1 MTPRAVALLC
11 LAAAPLVPLAPVA
24 AQSVAQRV
32 DAVRDG
38 TVRLTYAARPGVC
51 GNGDEG
57 GGVSIM
63 SHRGDN
69 AYWGSRV
76 CETGP
81 VRVSIGRADK
91 QTVSVLK
98 YVGGRWPAS
107 SDATDLGVVDANE
120 AARYLLSIAP
130 SLGGRNASDAVVAA
144 AIADVPTIA
153 PELTRLLQ
161 NGDAPIEVRKDALFW
176 LGQSD
181 IAPAELA
188 KLYDRAQPFALRE
201 HWTFVLSQRH
211 EDPALDKLIDIAR
224 SDSDTEIR
232 KRAMFWLGQSRD
244 PKAIQFL
251 HDILLR

>member
-1 MTPRAVALLC
+1 MTRRAVVILC
-11 LAAAPLVPLAPVA
+11 LAGAPLA

-51 GNGDEG
+51 GNGDD
-57 GGVSIM
+57 GVSIM

-69 AYWGSRV
+69 AYWGSRN

-81 VRVSIGRADK
+81 VRVSIARADK
-91 QTVSVLK
+91 QTVSVRK

-107 SDATDLGVVDANE
+107 SDVADLGVVDAGE

-130 SLGGRNASDAVVAA
+130 SLGGRNGNDAVVAA

-153 PELTRLLQ
+153 PELTRLVQ
-161 NGDAPIEVRKDALFW
+161 NGDASIDVRKDALFW
-176 LGQSD
+176 LAESD
-181 IAPAELA
+181 IAAAELA
-188 KLYDRAQPFALRE
+188 RLYDRTQPFALRE
-201 HWTFVLSQRH
+201 HWTFVLSQRR

-224 SDSDTEIR
+224 SDSDAEIR